1 MTLKS
6 VLMLI
11 GVVIGG
17 AAVVVM
23 WLRHLLKQA
32 AGRRAGLGVVSDR
45 WLLEQQRSDEP

>member
-1 MTLKS
+1 MRLKS

-17 AAVVVM
+17 AAVVM
-23 WLRHLLKQA
+23 SLRHLLKQA

-45 WLLEQQRSDEP
+45 WLFEQMRSDES